1 MIITP
6 ADQFEADWLP
16 HRPRAGDFP
25 STTRRMS
32 REDALGHRL
41 IEANCTALRNT
52 LVVDLDKP
60 DAYEQ
65 ILYVPRTTP
74 EPSWVAVNPKNGHLH
89 AGWRIRGAVCVTDA
103 GKPGPLNYLARVE
116 RGLLDE
122 LGGDRAYTGYLTKNP
137 LSPDWETKWLHTS
150 PRDLGDLAAG
160 LRHFPAKPAKKLE
173 LATGLG
179 RNSLLFETGRVPTYR
194 MRRTWAD
201 TLARFEDAV
210 TELAWTIN
218 CDNFATP
225 LGRAEVGHTARSMA
239 RWSWRNIDPNP
250 RIFVTIQTRRGVKGT
265 KIAADKRRIDRD
277 RALAE
282 LDHAP
287 TESSSTM
294 PAEVPKRRPAGRT
307 AQQVAEVL
315 GCSTRTIRRIQAE
328 PRAQFEAR
336 ARQRRDLVLALKDE
350 QGLTYREIADAMG
363 LSTSH
368 VGKLLHEARKERA
381 AADIQGQATA

>member
-16 HRPRAGDFP
+16 HRPRAGDFA
-25 STTRRMS
+25 SLTRRMS
-32 REDALGHRL
+32 RDEALGHRL

-137 LSPDWETKWLHTS
+137 LSPDWVTQWLHTS

-194 MRRTWAD
+194 MRRTWTE

-265 KIAADKRRIDRD
+265 KIAADKRRIDRS
-277 RALAE
+277 AIASAAQPPGE
-282 LDHAP
+282 
-287 TESSSTM
+287 TM
-294 PAEVPKRRPAGRT
+294 PAEIPKRRDRT
-307 AQQVAEVL
+307 AREVAAIV
-315 GCSTRTIRRIQAE
+315 GCSPRTIQRVQAE
-328 PRAQFEAR
+328 PRQQFEAR
-336 ARQRRDLVLALKDE
+336 ARQRRDLVLALKEE

-363 LSTSH
+363 LSVSN
-368 VGKLLHEARKERA
+368 VGYLLHEARKERA
-381 AADIQGQATA
+381 SADIQGQASA